1 MWENEDLMYE
11 NANLMWENA
20 DLRWGDIDLTSENAG
35 SAADG
40 FVLVKN
46 ENTSVA
52 GAFSFKTRYT
62 LHHMPRCTLTP
73 KPW

>member
-1 MWENEDLMYE
+1 MYE
-11 NANLMWENA
+11 NADLMW
-20 DLRWGDIDLTSENAG
+20 ENAG

-52 GAFSFKTRYT
+52 GAFSFTTRYT
-62 LHHMPRCTLTP
+62 LNHTPRCTLTP